1 MPENNVRAITGF
13 NWEEMIELRGM
24 LLSMSNSRVRDITQ
38 AIVVFFFKLL
48 SGNSNATI
56 AASARTVFIRVF
68 WT

>member
-1 MPENNVRAITGF
+1 MRAITGF